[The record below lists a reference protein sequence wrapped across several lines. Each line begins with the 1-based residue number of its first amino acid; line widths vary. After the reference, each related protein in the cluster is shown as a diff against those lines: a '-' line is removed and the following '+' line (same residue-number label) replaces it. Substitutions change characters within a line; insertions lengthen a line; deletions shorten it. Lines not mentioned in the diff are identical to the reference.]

1 MEDLPLLRLKIGMR
15 CPVDAIVSAGH
26 AYFRFIKRKKFA
38 KIRHMFAFPKI
49 EKVTRD
55 ATIVHFFLLFGYKI
69 FSLYFP
75 LYLVSRNF
83 SLPEVGYT
91 YLLIYLPIVV
101 FSPFVGFL
109 SHKINPALLASVG
122 ISGYGIY
129 ALGMIF
135 VQNHVLFYL
144 CQVLLG
150 ISAALFFVATRAI
163 LMGSY
168 LENPDRAF
176 GWFYSAPFYADA
188 VAPAVGA
195 FFIWQFGFV
204 GVFVFS
210 LILQF
215 ICAIFCYSTLKKQS
229 EPLLDG
235 GFNHRD
241 ARENYSTVL
250 RIIKSGRVLP
260 FALVSLSVLF
270 LAGFYRAFFVLF
282 LKDELFWS
290 QGLILV
296 FISLVSVL
304 FLPLSLFLIRQLGRS
319 SSERNIVRGGLVS
332 GGLSVL
338 FGAMLPALNFLMVL
352 LIDLGRLVSSLICNA
367 GRSGLISRSLKEKP
381 EEAGAIDT
389 VFAPLGVALG
399 AFVSGLIIVPLGYGF
414 LFILGGVP
422 ICLISL
428 SVRFVKKEN
437 LM

>member
-1 MEDLPLLRLKIGMR
+1 
-15 CPVDAIVSAGH
+15 
-26 AYFRFIKRKKFA
+26 
-38 KIRHMFAFPKI
+38 MFQFPKI

-55 ATIVHFFLLFGYKI
+55 ATVVHFFLLFGYKI

-91 YLLIYLPIVV
+91 YLLIYLPIVL

-109 SHKINPALLASVG
+109 SHKVNPALLASLG
-122 ISGYGIY
+122 ILGYGIY

-135 VQNHVLFYL
+135 VQDPILFYL

-195 FFIWQFGFV
+195 FFIWQFGFA
-204 GVFVFS
+204 GVFFFS
-210 LILQF
+210 LILQCL
-215 ICAIFCYSTLKKQS
+215 CAIFCYLTLRKQS
-229 EPLLDG
+229 EPLMDG
-235 GFNHRD
+235 DFNRRD
-241 ARENYSTVL
+241 ARESYSAVFK
-250 RIIKSGRVLP
+250 IIKSGSILP

-282 LKDELFWS
+282 LKDELLWS
-290 QGLILV
+290 QDLILV
-296 FISLVSVL
+296 FISLASIL
-304 FLPLSLFLIRQLGRS
+304 FLPLSLFLIRQLEKSGSKRS
-319 SSERNIVRGGLVS
+319 IIKGGLVS
-332 GGLSVL
+332 GGFSTL
-338 FGAMLPALNFLMVL
+338 FGAMLPVLSFLPVL
-352 LIDLGRLVSSLICNA
+352 LINMGRLVGSLICNA
-367 GRSGLISRSLKEKP
+367 GRSGLISRNLKQKP
-381 EEAGAIDT
+381 EEAGAVDT

-399 AFVSGLIIVPLGYGF
+399 AFVSGLIIAPLGYRF
-414 LFILGGVP
+414 LFILGGVLV
-422 ICLISL
+422 CLISV
-428 SVRFVKKEN
+428 SVRFVKKRN
-437 LM
+437 LS